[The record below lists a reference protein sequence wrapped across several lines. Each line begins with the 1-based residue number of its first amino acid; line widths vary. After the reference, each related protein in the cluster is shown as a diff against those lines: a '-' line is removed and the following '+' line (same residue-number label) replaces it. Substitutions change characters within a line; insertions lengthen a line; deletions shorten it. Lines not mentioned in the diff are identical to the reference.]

1 MYDLLFIIIIIVQL
15 IIFIYFLILNST
27 YTLFTFFALS
37 DIIRR
42 EVHSSRFRLQ
52 QTLSTSFY
60 RPISLIVPA
69 YNEQATIVSSIRSQL
84 ALHYPE
90 FEIIIVNDGSNDE
103 TVKRLIDAFDFIPIE
118 KPIKLEIDHQQ
129 IQQIYISLQNPNLW
143 LIDKNNGG
151 KFDAINCGINVC
163 NYPLFCVVDAD
174 SLLEYDS
181 LLRAGSMFAHDK
193 EVVAVGGTVRP
204 LNGCEILNG
213 QVITIKTPR
222 KWIELF
228 QSVEYTRG
236 FLAGRSAWNLF
247 DALLIISGAFGIF
260 RKDIVLKIGGYRH
273 TVGEDMDL
281 VVRIHRHCIDNA
293 IPYKIL
299 SIPDPICWTQVPDD
313 WISLMKQRNR
323 WHRGLIDVLWYN
335 KIMIFNP
342 KYGKVGT
349 LGMTYFLFV
358 EALGPTIE
366 LVGYISFFIFYF
378 FGLIDRQIGIYIFLF
393 AFTWGVYITLSSIFL
408 DNFIHK
414 RYSNTKD
421 LFKLSFFGILESIGY
436 RQLMTIE
443 RFIATFQFWRKG
455 WGKIIRKE
463 ITILPQSVKNDL

>member
-1 MYDLLFIIIIIVQL
+1 MLDLQFIIVIIIQI

-27 YTLFTFFALS
+27 YTAFTFIALD
-37 DIIRR
+37 DIIKR
-42 EVHSSRFRLQ
+42 EVYGSRFRLH
-52 QTLSTSFY
+52 QTLSTSLY
-60 RPISLIVPA
+60 RPISLIIPA

-90 FEIIIVNDGSNDE
+90 YEIIIVNDGSKDE
-103 TVKRLIDAFDFIPIE
+103 TISRLIDAFHFIPVD
-118 KPIKLEIDHQQ
+118 KPVKLEIYHQPIRQ
-129 IQQIYISLQNPNLW
+129 VYISLLSPNLW
-143 LIDKNNGG
+143 LIDKDNGG
-151 KFDAINCGINVC
+151 KFDAINCGINAC

-174 SLLEYDS
+174 SLLEHDS
-181 LLRAGSMFAHDK
+181 LLRAGSIFAHDK

-204 LNGCEILNG
+204 LNGCTVVNG
-213 QVITIKTPR
+213 QVTSIKTPS

-228 QSVEYTRG
+228 QSVEYIRG

-281 VVRIHRHCIDNA
+281 VVRTHRYCIEHD

-299 SIPDPICWTQVPDD
+299 SLPDPICWTQVPDD
-313 WISLMKQRNR
+313 WTSLMKQRNR

-335 KIMIFNP
+335 KIMMLNP
-342 KYGKVGT
+342 KYKKVGL
-349 LGMTYFLFV
+349 LGMTYFFFV

-366 LVGYISFFIFYF
+366 MFGYISFIIFYI
-378 FGLIDRQIGIYIFLF
+378 FGLIDREISIYIFLF
-393 AFTWGVYITLSSIFL
+393 AFTWGSYITLSSIFL

-414 RYSNTKD
+414 RYSSSKD
-421 LFKLSFFGILESIGY
+421 LLKLALFGLMESFGY

-455 WGKIIRKE
+455 WGKINRKE
-463 ITILPQSVKNDL
+463 ITT